1 MAGPVLTRDA
11 ILAAND
17 IRTERVP
24 VPEWGGDVLV
34 ATICG
39 DDRWAFEVATHNA
52 TKERAN
58 GNGHTDTPADA
69 VGGDMTFVTRLVA
82 LAIVDEAGHRVFAAA
97 DVAALGKKSGV
108 ALTRVFRVAMRL
120 NGIGDTEVERLQ
132 GN

>member
-1 MAGPVLTRDA
+1 MPLLTRAA

-24 VPEWGGDVLV
+24 VPEWGGDVIV
-34 ATICG
+34 ATFSG
-39 DDRWAFEVATHNA
+39 ADRWAFEVAVHEA
-52 TKERAN
+52 TKAKAN
-58 GNGHTDTPADA
+58 GNGHPATPAEA
-69 VGGDMTFVTRLVA
+69 VAERMEYVTHLVA
-82 LAIVDEAGHRVFAAA
+82 LALVDEAGHRLFSDT
-97 DVAALGKKSGV
+97 DVVALGKKSGV